1 MTPRTPQRDLIRIP
15 LAWRALVRLLPRD
28 FRARYGAAVAD
39 FHRDRLAEA
48 RHSGESRF
56 RVWRRASADLLA
68 LAVVEWGRVLAAR
81 PSLRTVSSPTPRLSA
96 EDRMSIIVQEAAQ
109 AVRSLRRSVAFTAA
123 AIVTLALGIGSTT
136 AIFSV
141 VRSVLLAPLPFPDAD
156 RVVEPDA
163 RKLGTNE
170 TWSVTYADFM
180 DWRDQH
186 VFSQV
191 AVYQP
196 ANMDL
201 TGPSDPVRVSAAAV
215 SPQFFA
221 ALGVRQQLGRPLQAA
236 DYALDGGYAVVIS
249 DRLWRSQFG
258 ARPDIVGH
266 VVEINAIK
274 RTIVGVMPADAR
286 WPIDADLWVP
296 LRISSEL
303 DPDLQRRDNFIF
315 EAIARLKPG
324 ATLASTGA
332 EMATLAARVAAEH
345 PDIRG
350 GVTTIPVPVIQ
361 AMLGSTTP
369 RALWLLLG
377 AVTLLLLIGCVN
389 VANLQL
395 ARAAARQREIAVRVA
410 LGASRW
416 RLVRQSLV
424 ESGALGLAG
433 GVLGVAI
440 AIWLVKGIVAIA
452 PHDVPRIA
460 TASLDRWALGFGLAI
475 SLGVSLV
482 FGLAPAVHAVR
493 QRDHLA
499 MGEGGARTSVGRASA
514 RTRRTLV
521 TVELALSVV
530 LLVGAGLAV
539 RSIARLRRVD
549 TGFDRRNV
557 LTASISVPGIT
568 YDTPE
573 KVVGFL
579 YQLRERLAAAPGI
592 QAAGIASASPLGA
605 DGFYLGREMV
615 AEGRDPSPANEVSIN
630 WNVATPGYF
639 AALGVPLVAGR
650 DFRLTDD
657 TAAPPVMIV
666 NQTFAKRMFGAEN
679 PIGRRAMSSRDEKVE
694 REIIGVVGDV
704 KYFAAADS
712 TRALVWVP
720 YAQRNAWHQGII
732 TVRARGGGVN
742 ALAVVRRELHAL
754 DPNIALANVVTM
766 DEALSRSMA
775 GDRLVAMLLATF
787 AGLALVLAAIGVF
800 GVLSYAVAQ
809 RTREMGIRLAL
820 GARPKDVRRLV
831 AGETAPMVCIGVA
844 IGLAAAFGLA
854 RLARS
859 MWYEVGP
866 NDPVTFVGVAVVLG
880 LVAVVAALVPAR
892 RAGRVDPVIAIRNE

>member
-1 MTPRTPQRDLIRIP
+1 
-15 LAWRALVRLLPRD
+15 
-28 FRARYGAAVAD
+28 
-39 FHRDRLAEA
+39 
-48 RHSGESRF
+48 
-56 RVWRRASADLLA
+56 
-68 LAVVEWGRVLAAR
+68 
-81 PSLRTVSSPTPRLSA
+81 
-96 EDRMSIIVQEAAQ
+96 MSIIVQEAAQ
-109 AVRSLRRSVAFTAA
+109 AVRSLRRSVAFTGA
-123 AIVTLALGIGSTT
+123 AIVTLALGIGSAT

-141 VRSVLLAPLPFPDAD
+141 VRSVLLAPLPFPDAG
-156 RVVEPDA
+156 RVVEPES
-163 RKLGTNE
+163 RKLATNE
-170 TWSVTYADFM
+170 TYSVTYADFM

-196 ANMDL
+196 ANMDV
-201 TGPSDPVRVSAAAV
+201 TGPTEPVRVSAAFV
-215 SPQFFA
+215 SPQFFG
-221 ALGVRQQLGRPLQAA
+221 ALGVRQQLGRSLEPA
-236 DYALDGGYAVVIS
+236 DYAAEAGYAAVIS

-258 ARPDIVGH
+258 ARPDILGH
-266 VVEINAIK
+266 VVEINAVK
-274 RTIVGVMPADAR
+274 RTVVGVMPRDAR
-286 WPIDADLWVP
+286 WPIDVDLWVP
-296 LRISSEL
+296 FRVSGEL
-303 DPDLQRRDNFIF
+303 DQDLQRRDNFVF

-350 GVTTIPVPVIQ
+350 GITTVPTPLIQ

-369 RALWLLLG
+369 RALWMLLG
-377 AVTLLLLIGCVN
+377 AVSLLLLIGCVN

-395 ARAAARQREIAVRVA
+395 ARAAARQRELAVRVA

-424 ESGALGLAG
+424 ESSALGLAG
-433 GVLGVAI
+433 GALGVVI
-440 AIWLVKGIVAIA
+440 AIWLIKGIVAIA
-452 PHDVPRIA
+452 PQDVPRIA
-460 TASLDRWALGFGLAI
+460 TASLDRWALGFALVI
-475 SLGVSLV
+475 SLGVSLL
-482 FGLAPAVHAVR
+482 FGLAPALHAVR

-499 MGEGGARTSVGRASA
+499 MGEGGARTSVGRTSA

-530 LLVGAGLAV
+530 LLVGAGLAI

-557 LTASISVPGIT
+557 LTASISLPGIT
-568 YDTPE
+568 YDKPY
-573 KVVGFL
+573 KVVAFMD
-579 YQLRERLAAAPGI
+579 QLRERLAAAPGI

-605 DGFYLGREMV
+605 GGFYLGREMV

-639 AALGVPLVAGR
+639 AALGVPLLAGR
-650 DFRLTDD
+650 DFRSTDD

-666 NQTFAKRMFGAEN
+666 NQTFARRMFGAEN

-704 KYFAAADS
+704 KYYAAADS
-712 TRALVWVP
+712 SRALVWVP
-720 YAQRNAWHQGII
+720 YAQHNAWHQGII
-732 TVRARGGGVN
+732 TVRARGRGVN
-742 ALAVVRRELHAL
+742 ALALVRRELAAL

-766 DEALSRSMA
+766 DEAMSRSMA
-775 GDRLVAMLLATF
+775 GDRVVAILLATF
-787 AGLALVLAAIGVF
+787 AGLAVVLAATGVF

-820 GARPKDVRRLV
+820 GARPRDVRRLV
-831 AGETAPMVCIGVA
+831 AGEMAPMVCA
-844 IGLAAAFGLA
+844 GLALGLGAAFGLA

-859 MWYEVGP
+859 LWYEVGP
-866 NDPVTFVGVAVVLG
+866 NDPPTFVGVALVLG
-880 LVAVVAALVPAR
+880 IVAIAAALVPAR